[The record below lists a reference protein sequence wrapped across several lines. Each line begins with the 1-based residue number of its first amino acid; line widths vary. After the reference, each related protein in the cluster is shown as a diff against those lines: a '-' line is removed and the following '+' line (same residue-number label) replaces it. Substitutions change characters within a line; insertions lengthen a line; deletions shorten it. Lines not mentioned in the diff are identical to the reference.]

1 MPVANPRPTAHAMR
15 HALASLGVL
24 TLLSC
29 GFLAPACAQWK
40 WISPSGVVQYSDQPP
55 PSTIAARNI
64 LARPT
69 AAAQAAPGPTAS
81 SASQAAGQLKGQDSQ
96 AARDLQNKLDEDKRA
111 KEAAQRLQQQV
122 SEQARLANC
131 LQARRQLQALD
142 SGLRVRQ
149 VDVQGNRDFL
159 DDAQIAAQRQQA
171 AAMIAANCR

>member
-1 MPVANPRPTAHAMR
+1 MPVANPRPSAPAMR
-15 HALASLGVL
+15 HAMAALGVF
-24 TLLSC
+24 TFLSC

-55 PSTIAARNI
+55 PPTISARNV
-64 LARPT
+64 LARP
-69 AAAQAAPGPTAS
+69 AVAAQPAPNPAASG
-81 SASQAAGQLKGQDSQ
+81 ASQAAGQINGQDSQ
-96 AARDLQNKLDEDKRA
+96 AARELQSKLDEDKRA

-122 SEQARLANC
+122 SEQARLDNC

-149 VDVQGNRDFL
+149 VDAQGNRNFL

>member
-1 MPVANPRPTAHAMR
+1 MR
-15 HALASLGVL
+15 HALAELGVL

-29 GFLAPACAQWK
+29 GLVAPACAQWK

-64 LARPT
+64 LARP
-69 AAAQAAPGPTAS
+69 AAAAPGPTAS
-81 SASQAAGQLKGQDSQ
+81 SASQAAGQIKGQDSQ
-96 AARDLQNKLDEDKRA
+96 AARELQSKLDEDKRA

-149 VDVQGNRDFL
+149 VDAQGNRDFL
-159 DDAQIAAQRQQA
+159 DDAQIAAQRRQA
-171 AAMIAANCR
+171 AAMIAANCP